1 MVRSASDRSASFY
14 IGLVAWAI
22 ISIGLV
28 MVELGVLAFF
38 GTVVLGLWQYGLRDK
53 FDGETT
59 ASAYSVF
66 NKGGKS
72 LPGSTTMQDVDQQ
85 LRSGGGL
92 LSAGR
97 DTDAAPSVSG
107 PAEIINNDNNRFT
120 RTSTTS
126 HDERDRRR
134 KMAADAALKRKTN

>member
-1 MVRSASDRSASFY
+1 MVRSTSDRSASFY

-22 ISIGLV
+22 VSIGLV

-53 FDGETT
+53 LDGETT

-92 LSAGR
+92 LSAGQR
-97 DTDAAPSVSG
+97 DTDAPSG

-120 RTSTTS
+120 RNSTTS